1 MVAEAFYTDLAEAS
15 KAGFYVALFAV
26 IGLAYARSRK
36 RGDESWICCLHGTI
50 MFHWI
55 VGGLYSGLRMLT
67 TDPVADM
74 AVRRSFALEAFICFG
89 IVTYHI
95 LWLLGRK
102 PGSRSNQ
109 QL

>member
-1 MVAEAFYTDLAEAS
+1 MVAEAFYTELAEAS

-26 IGLAYARSRK
+26 VGIAYARSRS
-36 RGDESWICCLHGTI
+36 RGDETWICWLQGTI

-55 VGGLYSGLRMLT
+55 VGGLYSGIRMLT

-95 LWLLGRK
+95 LWLLNR
-102 PGSRSNQ
+102 RSDHLND
-109 QL
+109 L

>member
-1 MVAEAFYTDLAEAS
+1 MVAEAFYTDLAEMS

-26 IGLAYARSRK
+26 IGLAYARSRR
-36 RGDESWICCLHGTI
+36 RGDDSWICWLHGTI

-89 IVTYHI
+89 IVTNHM
-95 LWLLGRK
+95 LWLVDR
-102 PGSRSNQ
+102 RS
-109 QL
+109 